1 MTFLA
6 AKKTYRYGDSI
17 AYRCVSRMLARTPQ
31 PFVPTVRHL
40 PAVLP
45 PKHAVRSS
53 HHAVRPP
60 AARRPPATTA

>member
-1 MTFLA
+1 MLLT

-17 AYRCVSRMLARTPQ
+17 AYCCVSRMLARTPQ

-40 PAVLP
+40 PAVRP

-53 HHAVRPP
+53 HHAVRPSV
-60 AARRPPATTA
+60 ARHPPATAA